1 VTIEIL
7 IAGKDPL
14 INEISVQL
22 RELAEAAVSWALS
35 RISLSDVSVVIY
47 RDPMGVIP
55 ETGVGG
61 FSPSSHVATI
71 AIDPANP
78 LFAGSMSTEVPATII
93 HELHHCSRWTQ
104 PGYGRTLLEALV
116 SEGLAQH
123 FETDFRGGAAP
134 FYALALSPSDL
145 EALSARAGQEYDS
158 ANYSHIDWFFG
169 SASRNIPRLSGYSI
183 GFDLVGKFLKAHQGD
198 AAYYHQ
204 ESAQSFRP
212 YSRQPYTTAL

>member
-1 VTIEIL
+1 MTIEIL
-7 IAGKDPL
+7 IAEKDPL
-14 INEISVQL
+14 IKQISAQL
-22 RELAEAAVSWALS
+22 REQAEVAVSWVHS

-55 ETGVGG
+55 ETGVSG

-71 AIDPANP
+71 VVDPANP
-78 LFAGSMSTEVPATII
+78 LFTESLSTEVPATIV
-93 HELHHCSRWTQ
+93 HELHHCSRWTK

-134 FYALALSPSDL
+134 FYASALSPADL
-145 EALSARAGQEYDS
+145 EALSVRAGQEYDS
-158 ANYSHIDWFFG
+158 ANYSHTDWFFG
-169 SASRNIPRLSGYSI
+169 SASRNIPKLSGYSI

-204 ESAQSFRP
+204 ESAQSFRSN
-212 YSRQPYTTAL
+212 SREP

>member
-1 VTIEIL
+1 MTIEIL
-7 IAGKDPL
+7 IADKDPL
-14 INEISVQL
+14 INQISTQL
-22 RELAEAAVSWALS
+22 RELAEGAVSWACS

-71 AIDPANP
+71 AVDPANP
-78 LFAGSMSTEVPATII
+78 LFTGSMSTEVPATIV

-134 FYALALSPSDL
+134 FYALALSPPDL
-145 EALSARAGQEYDS
+145 EVLSVRASQEYDN

-169 SASRNIPRLSGYSI
+169 SPSRNIPRLSGYSI
-183 GFDLVGKFLKAHQGD
+183 GFDLVGNFLKAHQGN

-204 ESAQSFRP
+204 ESAQTFRP
-212 YSRQPYTTAL
+212 YCRQPYTTAL